1 MNFRD
6 LKRFIAHEMRMSHIY
21 QPVMIKTLL
30 KQNGRCSMRTI
41 AAEIL
46 AGDESQLEYYERITR
61 DMPGRVL
68 AKHGI
73 VVKDGN
79 EYSLP

>member
-1 MNFRD
+1 MSFRA
-6 LKRFIAHEMRMSHIY
+6 LKKFLVHDMRMSHIY
-21 QPVMIKTLL
+21 QPVMIKALL
-30 KQNGRCSMRTI
+30 GRSGRCSTREI

-46 AGDESQLEYYERITR
+46 AGDLSQLEYYEQITR

-73 VVKDGN
+73 VTK
-79 EYSLP
+79 